1 MTLTPQQRSIWE
13 AAQAAEKGHWAWLW
27 QAADSASRV
36 ALTDNETVKGE
47 FIFQE
52 LADHFKIKPKADWAN
67 LSLLDVGCGPISL
80 VARNQLGK
88 TRAGVDPLRY
98 PTWVY
103 ERYEQ
108 EKFHVYEVPFEE
120 LNTAHKFDVIVFYNA
135 LQHFA
140 DLEVVARQCRQ
151 VLAPSGVVYLT
162 EYLAVPT
169 NEAHIQFLEADRLD
183 RLFKS
188 AGFTV
193 DSIVKPVRLPGY
205 VERPDGSPID
215 LYLARLTAPA

>member
-1 MTLTPQQRSIWE
+1 MTLSPQQRSIWE

-52 LADHFKIKPKADWAN
+52 LADHFKIKPKLNWAN
-67 LSLLDVGCGPISL
+67 LSVLDVGCGPISL
-80 VARNQLGK
+80 VARNELGK

-98 PTWVY
+98 PSWVY
-103 ERYEQ
+103 DQYEHQ
-108 EKFHVYEVPFEE
+108 QFQVYEVPFEE
-120 LNTAHKFDVIVFYNA
+120 LETTQKFDVIVFYNA

-140 DLEVVARQCRQ
+140 DLKTVARQCHN
-151 VLAPSGVVYLT
+151 LLSKSGTVYLS

-169 NEAHIQFLEADRLD
+169 NEAHIQFLEADKLD
-183 RLFKS
+183 ALFKS
-188 AGFTV
+188 VGFTV
-193 DSIVKPVRLPGY
+193 DSFVKPVRLPGY
-205 VERPDGSPID
+205 VERPDGAPID
-215 LYLARLTAPA
+215 LYLARLTVPA